1 MADINTA
8 MLYVLT
14 NEDETLHYNLF
25 SAPFMA
31 HFGEGQFSNRLH
43 MRRGMLSTRGKRAVK
58 HLCEAIAR
66 LEQVPLQVIGRV

>member
-31 HFGEGQFSNRLH
+31 HFGEPQLMIVQQFHSSAISSDAKQPNCERLQFS
-43 MRRGMLSTRGKRAVK
+43 VDW
-58 HLCEAIAR
+58 
-66 LEQVPLQVIGRV
+66 P